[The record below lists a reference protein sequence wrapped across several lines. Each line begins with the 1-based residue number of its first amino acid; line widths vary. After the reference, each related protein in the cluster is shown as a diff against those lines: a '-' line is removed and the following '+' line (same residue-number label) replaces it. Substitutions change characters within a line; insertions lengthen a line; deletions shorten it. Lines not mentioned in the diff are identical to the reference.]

1 MRHLQRVKFSD
12 KLQFQFGTHSVRMMW
27 LQWLIWLIIWLQVA
41 KATKWYS
48 GGLDFNH
55 PSAWIDDHMPCA
67 QDLVV
72 FPEYYPA
79 LLPLPEDLSIDGL
92 VFAKEGAIL
101 LAEESTITFGSNK
114 NSACESEDKKAFLK
128 PPKSSKW
135 FDPGTWTDKSKKKF
149 STSTPELERIP
160 CDDEQ
165 VIIKGHGPLAFD
177 LENVQHLRLGQLILA
192 GSSISKSYLEELIP
206 RDLGQ
211 FLFHN
216 AEDVQVEYYRGE
228 LCGCHKDFERLVE
241 PVCHNVQEQCETPHC
256 LSPVRPLGSCCLI
269 CGAILSTPTSHCTEG
284 SKKELIAKLNK
295 LIGQKDQ
302 IQLHVEFV
310 GSQQFGNFL
319 QVVLTDRLKYS
330 EQSMEFLQPQLDY
343 WNKTGTTLKVSGR
356 PYNPNVSFSSIVL
369 ILFCMALVGLV
380 SVVILAH
387 FMPENPYL
395 NRIPQWIHDPRRWR
409 WHHLGVRL
417 RRNLLFNR
425 FDNGGAGGGSSEG
438 GASGVDRLGIM
449 AYDPESGEVRERAF
463 DNPMF
468 EQGAAIEV
476 ASKESQEQE
485 KVLGAPRIET
495 GDLDA
500 GSVVDEQEL
509 TEINLEVCGAETDE
523 ETI

>member
-1 MRHLQRVKFSD
+1 MGLH
-12 KLQFQFGTHSVRMMW
+12 W
-27 LQWLIWLIIWLQVA
+27 QWLIWALVGLHVA
-41 KATKWYS
+41 LATKWY
-48 GGLDFNH
+48 GGGMDFND
-55 PSAWIDDHMPCA
+55 PTAWLDDHLPCA

-79 LLPLPEDLSIDGL
+79 LLPLPEDISIDGL
-92 VFAKEGAIL
+92 VFPREGAIL
-101 LAEESTITFGSNK
+101 LAEESTITFGSDK
-114 NSACESEDKKAFLK
+114 QPSCESDENKAYLK

-135 FDPGTWTDKSKKKF
+135 FDPGTWTDKSKEF
-149 STSTPELERIP
+149 STFTPELERIP

-177 LENVQHLRLGQLILA
+177 LENVQYLRLGQLILA
-192 GSSISKSYLEELIP
+192 GSSISKTYLEQLIS

-211 FLFHN
+211 FLFYN
-216 AEDVQVEYYRGE
+216 AEYVQVEYYRGE
-228 LCGCHKDFERLVE
+228 LCGCHKDFERLLE

-269 CGAILSTPTSHCTEG
+269 CGAILSTPTTHCTEG
-284 SKKELIAKLNK
+284 SRKELVAQISN
-295 LIGQKDQ
+295 LISQESLKDQ
-302 IQLHVEFV
+302 IGLHVEFV
-310 GSQQFGNFL
+310 GSQKFGNCL
-319 QVVLTDRLKYS
+319 QAVVTDRHKYS
-330 EQSMEFLQPQLDY
+330 ERSLEFLQQNEHN

-409 WHHLGVRL
+409 WRHLGLRL

-425 FDNGGAGGGSSEG
+425 FDNGGAEGGSSEG

-468 EQGAAIEV
+468 EQGGALEEAA
-476 ASKESQEQE
+476 KESQEQDE
-485 KVLGAPRIET
+485 ILSVPKMET

-500 GSVVDEQEL
+500 RSVVDEQEL
-509 TEINLEVCGAETDE
+509 TEINLETCEADTDE

>member
-1 MRHLQRVKFSD
+1 
-12 KLQFQFGTHSVRMMW
+12 MW
-27 LQWLIWLIIWLQVA
+27 LHWLIWGFIWLQA
-41 KATKWYS
+41 AEATKWYD
-48 GGLDFNH
+48 GGLEFNH
-55 PSAWIDDHMPCA
+55 PSAWIDDILPCA

-79 LLPLPEDLSIDGL
+79 LLPLPEDISIDGL

-101 LAEESTITFGSNK
+101 LAEESTITFGSKK
-114 NSACESEDKKAFLK
+114 NSICESGEKKAYLR

-135 FDPGTWTDKSKKKF
+135 FDPGTWTDKFNKDF
-149 STSTPELERIP
+149 SRFIPELDRIP

-177 LENVQHLRLGQLILA
+177 LENVQYLRLGQLILA
-192 GSSISKSYLEELIP
+192 GSSISKIYLEQLIT

-216 AEDVQVEYYRGE
+216 AQAVQVEYYRGE
-228 LCGCHKDFERLVE
+228 LCGCHKDFERLLE

-256 LSPVRPLGSCCLI
+256 LSPVRPFGSCCLI

-284 SKKELIAKLNK
+284 SRKEILTKLRTLISEESL
-295 LIGQKDQ
+295 KDH

-319 QVVLTDRLKYS
+319 EAIVTNRDRLEYN
-330 EQSMEFLQPQLDY
+330 ERSMEFWQNQIDY
-343 WNKTGTTLKVSGR
+343 WNKSGTTLKVSGR
-356 PYNPNVSFSSIVL
+356 PYNPNVSFSSIIL

-387 FMPENPYL
+387 FMPENRYL
-395 NRIPQWIHDPRRWR
+395 NRIPQWIHDPRYWRWR
-409 WHHLGVRL
+409 HLGVRL

-425 FDNGGAGGGSSEG
+425 FENGGAGGGSSEG

-449 AYDPESGEVRERAF
+449 AYDPESGEVRERSF

-468 EQGAAIEV
+468 EQGAAIDVSAE
-476 ASKESQEQE
+476 ESQEQE
-485 KVLGAPRIET
+485 QCLGAPKMEA

-500 GSVVDEQEL
+500 SSVVDEQEL
-509 TEINLEVCGAETDE
+509 SEINLKTCDDETDE

>member
-1 MRHLQRVKFSD
+1 
-12 KLQFQFGTHSVRMMW
+12 MMW
-27 LQWLIWLIIWLQVA
+27 LQWLIWVLIPLQVA
-41 KATKWYS
+41 KATKWFA
-48 GGLDFNH
+48 GGLDFSH
-55 PSAWIDDHMPCA
+55 PSAWIDEHMPCA
-67 QDLVV
+67 QDVVV

-79 LLPLPEDLSIDGL
+79 LLPLPEEVSIDGL
-92 VFAKEGAIL
+92 VFPREGAVL
-101 LAEESTITFGSNK
+101 LAEESIINFGSKRNV
-114 NSACESEDKKAFLK
+114 ACESEEKRAYLK

-135 FDPGTWTDKSKKKF
+135 FDPGTWTEKSKKD
-149 STSTPELERIP
+149 STQYIPELERIP
-160 CDDEQ
+160 CDNEQ
-165 VIIKGHGPLAFD
+165 VIINGHGALAFD
-177 LENVQHLRLGQLILA
+177 LENVQHLRVGQLILA
-192 GSSISKSYLEELIP
+192 GSSVSKTYLEQLIT

-216 AEDVQVEYYRGE
+216 AQDVQVEYYRGE
-228 LCGCHKDFERLVE
+228 LCGCHKDFDKLVE

-256 LSPVRPLGSCCLI
+256 LSPVRPFGSCCLI
-269 CGAILSTPTSHCTEG
+269 CGATLTTPMTHCSE
-284 SKKELIAKLNK
+284 SSRKAMADKVNK
-295 LIGQKDQ
+295 LIDQQKLGDQ
-302 IQLHVEFV
+302 IDLQVHFV
-310 GSQQFGNFL
+310 GSQQFSNFL
-319 QVVLTDRLKYS
+319 QAIVTDRQKYS
-330 EQSMEFLQPQLDY
+330 ERSMEFLQQQLDY
-343 WNKTGTTLKVSGR
+343 WKKTNTTLKVSGR

-409 WHHLGVRL
+409 WRHLGVRL

-438 GASGVDRLGIM
+438 GPSGVDRLGIM

-468 EQGAAIEV
+468 EQGAAMEV
-476 ASKESQEQE
+476 AAQESQEEQE
-485 KVLGAPRIET
+485 ILAAPKMET

-500 GSVVDEQEL
+500 TSVVDEQEL
-509 TEINLEVCGAETDE
+509 TEINLEPCGSETNE